1 MFFLKMLKSS
11 ATPFSFQN
19 NTALKV
25 QMYSSLLLDLKLWSS
40 CSYDL
45 QKRLLSSLADMVF
58 TEASALRAANAVQL
72 LLDGC
77 RKCYWLVPEADSVTG
92 PVLGHAAG

>member
-1 MFFLKMLKSS
+1 
-11 ATPFSFQN
+11 
-19 NTALKV
+19 
-25 QMYSSLLLDLKLWSS
+25 MYSSLLLDLTLWAS

-58 TEASALRAANAVQL
+58 TEAAALRTANAVQM

-77 RKCYWLVPEADSVTG
+77 RKCYWLVPEAESATG
-92 PVLGHAAG
+92 PVLGKAPG